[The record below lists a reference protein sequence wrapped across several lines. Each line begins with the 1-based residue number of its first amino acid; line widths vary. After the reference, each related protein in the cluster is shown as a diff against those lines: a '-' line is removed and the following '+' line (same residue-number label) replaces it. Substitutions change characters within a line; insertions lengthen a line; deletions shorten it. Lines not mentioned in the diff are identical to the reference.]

1 MALYELKE
9 IPGRGPFSISWDSW
23 FWVRQRLSETVMHRI
38 QALWTH
44 YKMHCHFHS
53 AITLGTGY

>member
-9 IPGRGPFSISWDSW
+9 IPGLGLFSISRDSW

-44 YKMHCHFHS
+44 
-53 AITLGTGY
+53 